1 MCTLTFVALKNKFI
15 ITHNRDEQTLRPS
28 AIAPQKYV
36 VNNKNILFPKDS
48 KAGGTW
54 FTVSEKGTVLV
65 LLNGAEEKHEQQ
77 ADYRKSR
84 GLIVLDLI
92 TATEVN
98 SEWDSIDL
106 ENIEPF
112 TTLLF
117 EDTKLYH
124 LQWNGNEKLKMLLDS
139 NSPYIWSSATLY
151 SKQIRDQRRQWF
163 AEFLEQTNNVDENTL
178 LAFHQNTQ
186 SNDNTNGLII
196 NRNNLLKTLSIT
208 QSVIEN
214 GTTVTRYVDLV
225 ANKKFECSQVNTTL

>member
-15 ITHNRDEQTLRPS
+15 ITHNRDEQTFRPP
-28 AIAPQKYV
+28 AVAPRKYV

-65 LLNGAEEKHEQQ
+65 LLNGAEEKHVQQ
-77 ADYRKSR
+77 ANYRKSR
-84 GLIVLDLI
+84 GLIVLNLI

-98 SEWDSIDL
+98 KAWDSIDL

-117 EDTKLYH
+117 EDTKLYQ
-124 LQWNGNEKLKMLLDS
+124 LQWNGTEKLKILLDS

-163 AEFLEQTNNVDENTL
+163 VEFLEQTNNVDENTL
-178 LAFHQNTQ
+178 LAFHQNTKKD
-186 SNDNTNGLII
+186 DNTNGLII

-225 ANKKFECSQVNTTL
+225 ANKKFECSQVNATL